1 MAGHT
6 SAVSILDPS
15 EDRDVAGPEPEVPR
29 VQQPSLRKKPVVSI
43 TASIAN
49 DAITTRISTAMR
61 TWTASPRTDSTLALV
76 TSS

>member
-15 EDRDVAGPEPEVPR
+15 EDRDVAGPQPELHR
-29 VQQPSLRKKPVVSI
+29 VQQPLLRKKPIVAIAASI
-43 TASIAN
+43 VDDAINALISNAMRRSTAS
-49 DAITTRISTAMR
+49 T
-61 TWTASPRTDSTLALV
+61 RTDSTLALV